1 MRLAYWK
8 YDADTDEG
16 RVNLTDPSLR
26 TQLKGILKRYLRL
39 LGFMTVLLWLIL
51 SIFFGANHKR
61 GELVNRLEIDI
72 FDFDQGEYSQE
83 IVDTLLTTPSDSTMP
98 TWKLNTRYQ
107 SLGQAKKYIKDDGW
121 GGLVIMPGM
130 SDRLNDAL
138 TTGASYS
145 ATDAMMVLK
154 QDSHHPLVQL
164 TSIQPALRQAV
175 VIANSAIAT
184 QLLQRFQESTDAEAK
199 NNANVST
206 LLHPIDAVTV
216 NLGPYGFSLSPL
228 LAPLSLLMMF
238 MCTLVPMIM
247 LKFSSY
253 PIYQAV
259 RHRSIYLALI
269 TVISLLTLGFSFYGT
284 LAFMAFRGS
293 DYGKNHYGLHIDGGR
308 FFAIWMTSW
317 LTLLPMAFWLKSLVT
332 FSTPEFIAVPSVIT
346 IIPSVCAG
354 VTVVNVCPTFFKWFQ
369 AMPFYQGTMLT
380 RYVISGAHNRVG
392 ENLGVLFGE
401 LVFSL
406 VLLYI
411 CTMIQQHQVH
421 AGNVDRMGWYRGS
434 PYYTGPNPKRS
445 TKAEE
450 DTADSLAKDLE
461 RGKAPMYTPAVSHR
475 ADGTIQIAEDQ
486 LTQDVSMRNETVGV

>member
-1 MRLAYWK
+1 MKLAYWK

-26 TQLKGILKRYLRL
+26 TQLKDTLKRYLRL
-39 LGFMTVLLWLIL
+39 LGFLTVLLWLIL

-61 GELVNRLEIDI
+61 GELVNRLEVDI

-83 IVDTLLTTPSDSTMP
+83 IVDTLLTTPSDNTMP

-130 SDRLNDAL
+130 SDRLNNAL
-138 TTGASYS
+138 TTGANYS
-145 ATDAMMVLK
+145 ATDALMVLK

-184 QLLQRFQESTDAEAK
+184 QLLQRLQESTSAEAK

-253 PIYQAV
+253 PIYQAPSDAWLFV
-259 RHRSIYLALI
+259 LRHAHLPGVQGIRTTARITTGSISIA
-269 TVISLLTLGFSFYGT
+269 
-284 LAFMAFRGS
+284 
-293 DYGKNHYGLHIDGGR
+293 GG

-332 FSTPEFIAVPSVIT
+332 FSTPEFIAMPFSYHYHSQASALVLLSST
-346 IIPSVCAG
+346 SARLSSSG
-354 VTVVNVCPTFFKWFQ
+354 FQ

-380 RYVISGAHNRVG
+380 RYIISGAHNRVG

-421 AGNVDRMGWYRGS
+421 AGNVDRMGWR
-434 PYYTGPNPKRS
+434 PM
-445 TKAEE
+445 KAEE

-461 RGKAPMYTPAVSHR
+461 RGKVPMYMPAVSRR